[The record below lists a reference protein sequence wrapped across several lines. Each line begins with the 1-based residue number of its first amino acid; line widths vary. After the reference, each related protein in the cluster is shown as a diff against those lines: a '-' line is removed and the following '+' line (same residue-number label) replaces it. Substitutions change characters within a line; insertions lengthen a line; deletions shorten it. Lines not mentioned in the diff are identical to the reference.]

1 MGDETASHRA
11 TEKLWST
18 EGFGERMHLARKRA
32 GLTLDDVG
40 KALGITGGA
49 VSLWESNQHFPS
61 RQRLEE
67 FAKLTGVEATWLQF
81 GVTTSRF
88 GPGKAQ
94 RVPILNPWALGNE
107 TASQDSP
114 FTIEVRSPCSPS
126 AFAIEIFDGL
136 AMAEYKV
143 GDIIVIDPEA
153 EPVFG
158 DVVLEMGEKGAPKLK
173 YYWPKNSFSV
183 LAAQFYKAVRARLAE
198 KDIKPNLLGFE
209 LERIIEEHEKLV
221 PLKGAFSAYSEGQI
235 GQFTSGTRGLGVAV
249 EHTRQRRNLHNK

>member
-1 MGDETASHRA
+1 MSEAAQAR

-49 VSLWESNQHFPS
+49 VSLWESNQNFPS

-67 FAKLTGVEATWLQF
+67 FAKLTGVEASWLQF
-81 GVTTSRF
+81 GVTASRF
-88 GPGKAQ
+88 GPDKAQ
-94 RVPILNPWALGNE
+94 RVPIRNPWALGNE

-136 AMAEYKV
+136 APAEYKV

-158 DVVLEMGEKGAPKLK
+158 DVVLVGEKGAPRLK

-183 LAAQFYKAVRARLAE
+183 LAAQFYKAVRTRLAE
-198 KDIKPNLLGFE
+198 KDIKPHLLAYE
-209 LERIIEEHEKLV
+209 LERIIQEHEQLI

-235 GQFTSGTRGLGVAV
+235 NRATSGTRGLGVAV